1 MAKLLRVILID
12 SLCRGEIVEVKAD
25 ENTCLTGTNGIGK
38 STFLKLIPLFY
49 GAPAGRMVRKGTNTT
64 SFADHYVVVY

>member
-38 STFLKLIPLFY
+38 STFLKLIPLF
-49 GAPAGRMVRKGTNTT
+49 
-64 SFADHYVVVY
+64 